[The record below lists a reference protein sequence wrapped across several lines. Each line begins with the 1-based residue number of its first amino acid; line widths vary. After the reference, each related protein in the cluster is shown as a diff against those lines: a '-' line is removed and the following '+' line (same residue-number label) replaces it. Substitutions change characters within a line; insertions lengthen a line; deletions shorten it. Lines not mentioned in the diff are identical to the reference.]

1 MSTNFGTTITKME
14 NSSFTVRKRNLPKIV
29 KKEARSINGK
39 RWRDNIKFIEFELDS
54 LSVSAFN
61 SMSLLLFNY
70 RKVKKEKRRRKKVK
84 NPRRKTKKKRK
95 ATTRKKVQSIFIIMK
110 KNMAKNIIPNP
121 IMIKRNREL
130 LINACLVHNV
140 YILCQ

>member
-1 MSTNFGTTITKME
+1 
-14 NSSFTVRKRNLPKIV
+14 
-29 KKEARSINGK
+29 
-39 RWRDNIKFIEFELDS
+39 
-54 LSVSAFN
+54 
-61 SMSLLLFNY
+61 MSLLLFNY

>member
-39 RWRDNIKFIEFELDS
+39 RWRDIILFIEFELDS
-54 LSVSAFN
+54 LFVSAFN